1 MSLILANFPS
11 LTGRFAVGCHDIEW
25 KSKKPTDHDSNKPSA
40 KSVLMRLYY
49 PASVKKGDVRANWIT
64 HSQYAKALCDIAKL
78 PAFLSNWLSGLASI
92 KKTRFYMDADI
103 LDDQQ
108 KPFPVI
114 VFSHGLGGNRLI
126 YSSICS
132 DLASHGFVVVA
143 IEHRDGSAS
152 LAKGIDDEWIQ
163 YDNVP
168 PEIWGFRHHQLRH
181 RVSEVDLCLAGLDA
195 IALEGLNDANAPH
208 FKGKLDMNSL
218 VMAGHSFGGATT
230 MLTLNEKDTRF
241 QCGVLL
247 DPWAQPLMMMA
258 DKHVQIK
265 KPVIAILSEQ
275 FTFWPDNFESVKE
288 LIDSSTCSN
297 ESLCLTLNG
306 TEHQHQSDVLLV
318 LRYFTIF
325 DFRSP
330 FQIDPVRAIDLN
342 TEAAVTFINKCI
354 KSTPCRNNNN
364 NNNKRKRNSSAAVNS
379 NTSNFGFTRVIKK
392 SKVAA

>member
-11 LTGRFAVGCHDIEW
+11 LTGKFAVGCYDIEW
-25 KSKKPTDHDSNKPSA
+25 KNKHYAADNNRPPSA

-49 PASVKKGDVRANWIT
+49 PANIKKDDHKANWIT
-64 HSQYAKALCDIAKL
+64 DSQYAKALCDIAKL
-78 PAFLSNWLSGLASI
+78 PAFLSNWLSGLASA
-92 KKTRFYMDADI
+92 KKTRFYKDAEI
-103 LDDQQ
+103 LDGQ
-108 KPFPVI
+108 KRPFPVV

-168 PEIWGFRHHQLRH
+168 PEIWGFRHHQLGH
-181 RVSEVDLCLAGLDA
+181 RVSEVDLCVAGLDE
-195 IALEGLNDANAPH
+195 IAAKGLHKANAPN
-208 FKGKLDMNSL
+208 FKGKLDMESL

-230 MLTLNEKDTRF
+230 MLALNETNCRF

-258 DKHVQIK
+258 DKQVQIK
-265 KPVIAILSEQ
+265 KPVIVILSEQ

-288 LIDSSTCSN
+288 LIDSSTCS
-297 ESLCLTLNG
+297 SQSICLTLNG

-318 LRYFTIF
+318 LRYFTLF

-354 KSTPCRNNNN
+354 ASPPYSKKRKSTVAT
-364 NNNKRKRNSSAAVNS
+364 STAAVGDA
-379 NTSNFGFTRVIKK
+379 NFGFTRVIKK
-392 SKVAA
+392 SRLAA

>member
-11 LTGRFAVGCHDIEW
+11 LTGKFAVGCHDIEW
-25 KSKKPTDHDSNKPSA
+25 KNRNPAVDNNKSLA
-40 KSVLMRLYY
+40 RSVLMRLYY
-49 PASVKKGDVRANWIT
+49 PANIKKYDHKANWIT
-64 HSQYAKALCDIAKL
+64 DSQYAKALCDIAKL

-92 KKTRFYMDADI
+92 KKTRFYKDAEI
-103 LDDQQ
+103 LDDQ
-108 KPFPVI
+108 KRPFPVV

-181 RVSEVDLCLAGLDA
+181 RVSEVDLCVAGLDE
-195 IALEGLNDANAPH
+195 IAVKGLNEANAPQL
-208 FKGKLDMNSL
+208 KGKLDMKSL

-230 MLTLNEKDTRF
+230 MLVLNAKNCRF

-247 DPWAQPLMMMA
+247 DPWAQPLMMMV
-258 DKHVQIK
+258 DKQVQIK

-288 LIDSSTCSN
+288 LIDSSTCS
-297 ESLCLTLNG
+297 SQSICLTLNG

-318 LRYFTIF
+318 LRYFTLF

-354 KSTPCRNNNN
+354 TSTSFNSKKRRNT
-364 NNNKRKRNSSAAVNS
+364 ATAS
-379 NTSNFGFTRVIKK
+379 NANFGFTRVIKK
-392 SKVAA
+392 SRLAA

>member
-25 KSKKPTDHDSNKPSA
+25 KNKKAANLHNSEPSA

-49 PASVKKGDVRANWIT
+49 PARVKKGDTRANWIT

-108 KPFPVI
+108 EPFPVI

-126 YSSICS
+126 YSSICA

-181 RVSEVDLCLAGLDA
+181 RVSEVDLCLAALDE
-195 IALEGLNDANAPH
+195 IALKGLNDANAPH

-230 MLTLNEKDTRF
+230 MLTLNERNTRF

-247 DPWAQPLMMMA
+247 DPWAQPLMMMV

-265 KPVIAILSEQ
+265 KPVVAILSEQ

-288 LIDSSTCSN
+288 LIDNSTCSN
-297 ESLCLTLNG
+297 ESICLTLNG

-354 KSTPCRNNNN
+354 KSTTCRNNK
-364 NNNKRKRNSSAAVNS
+364 KRKNSSSAAVNS
-379 NTSNFGFTRVIKK
+379 NTTNFGFTRVIKK
-392 SKVAA
+392 SKLAA